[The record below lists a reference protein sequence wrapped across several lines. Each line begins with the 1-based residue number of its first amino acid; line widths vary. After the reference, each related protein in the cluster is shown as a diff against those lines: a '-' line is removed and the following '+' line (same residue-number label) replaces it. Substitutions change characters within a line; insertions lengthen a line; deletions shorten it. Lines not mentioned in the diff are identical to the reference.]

1 LSLFW
6 IKEYINTIL
15 LFIDI
20 KELSNW
26 MKNLNIA
33 YESRRSLYLLIF
45 KERRDTGNNYVL
57 KYKFTHRLGNMILE
71 Y

>member
-1 LSLFW
+1 
-6 IKEYINTIL
+6 
-15 LFIDI
+15 
-20 KELSNW
+20 